1 MLEAGGHTLRLKS
14 VHHGGRQQAAQQ
26 RILGEVLEVAA
37 TQGTA
42 LDVHPRPEHNIH
54 AVGASLPAQGLTDL
68 PDQRR
73 IPGRGKRNSRREA
86 GRREAST
93 KTQVVGVLVVL
104 DPQPVWSVRQPERP
118 EASGREGCCRPVVRA
133 GRQKDLLSNG

>member
-1 MLEAGGHTLRLKS
+1 MAAASKPLSNGSSEKYSKLRPHKGLRLMFIAGPS
-14 VHHGGRQQAAQQ
+14 TTSTPCER
-26 RILGEVLEVAA
+26 
-37 TQGTA
+37 
-42 LDVHPRPEHNIH
+42 
-54 AVGASLPAQGLTDL
+54 ASPAQGLTDL

-104 DPQPVWSVRQPERP
+104 DPQPVWSVRQT
-118 EASGREGCCRPVVRA
+118 
-133 GRQKDLLSNG
+133 